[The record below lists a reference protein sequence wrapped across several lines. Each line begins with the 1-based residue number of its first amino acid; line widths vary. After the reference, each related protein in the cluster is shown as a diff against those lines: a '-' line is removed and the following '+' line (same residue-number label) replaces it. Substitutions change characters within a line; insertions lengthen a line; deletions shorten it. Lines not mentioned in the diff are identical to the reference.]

1 MTQVLSLIQRDLS
14 FTPYSVEWVPS
25 SARLCAVGAT
35 TRGAGIISV
44 YRVNGKR
51 LEIANEVSTHQV
63 LSYATLK
70 STRQKRLCL

>member
-51 LEIANEVSTHQV
+51 LEIANEVAPPHNVDNT
-63 LSYATLK
+63 TK
-70 STRQKRLCL
+70 S

>member
-63 LSYATLK
+63 YIPRNTK
-70 STRQKRLCL
+70 VH

>member
-1 MTQVLSLIQRDLS
+1 MTQVFPLIQRDLS
-14 FTPYSVEWVPS
+14 FTPYSIQWVPS

-51 LEIANEVSTHQV
+51 LEIANEVVSQCRQPPPHHKQ
-63 LSYATLK
+63 LTL
-70 STRQKRLCL
+70 CIH